1 MAQNIAILRQ
11 RGAKVFTCCTVFTT
25 SIEKNANE
33 GVVFT
38 QEDGFQMAFAII
50 DSGSDDGEDINGL
63 RIDDYIKVTVE
74 ALDIS
79 DSGKNYTRIVL
90 ETHTCSDEELGI
102 V

>member
-1 MAQNIAILRQ
+1 MRQ
-11 RGAKVFTCCTVFTT
+11 RGATVFTT
-25 SIEKNANE
+25 SIEKNAND

-50 DSGSDDGEDINGL
+50 DYGSDDGEDINGKQ
-63 RIDDYIKVTVE
+63 IDDYIKVTV
-74 ALDIS
+74 DILEV
-79 DSGKNYTRIVL
+79 DDLAQTATLTRL

>member
-11 RGAKVFTCCTVFTT
+11 RGATVFTT

-50 DSGSDDGEDINGL
+50 DLSSDDGEDINGL
-63 RIDDYIKVTVE
+63 RIDDYITVTV
-74 ALDIS
+74 AAIDVR
-79 DSGKNYTRIVL
+79 DSGRN
-90 ETHTCSDEELGI
+90 
-102 V
+102 

>member
-11 RGAKVFTCCTVFTT
+11 RGATVFTT

-50 DSGSDDGEDINGL
+50 DNGSDDGEDINGL
-63 RIDDYIKVTVE
+63 RIDDYITVSVAAMDVT
-74 ALDIS
+74 
-79 DSGKNYTRIVL
+79 DSG
-90 ETHTCSDEELGI
+90 
-102 V
+102 